1 MAKQIFIVKG
11 WSGDK
16 SKPLGRIALDPKD
29 TPSEKRKVR
38 DQLKEKWGKEYEFE
52 ITNPITIYLLP

>member
-11 WSGDK
+11 WIGDK

-52 ITNPITIYLLP
+52 ISNPITIYLLP